1 MVEIGYTILV
11 VNSVEASLPFWTE
24 GLGFRLE
31 KQSAVEGYQTLVSSG
46 GRCLALV
53 EPAVLEAHTGV
64 AVCLPLVE
72 QGQWQN
78 PLFLSLEVEDLTST
92 LERLR
97 SFHIQLLKAPSVM
110 PWGATVAFIQE
121 LYSGLCL
128 ELMQKAAILES
139 NSTAL

>member
-1 MVEIGYTILV
+1 VVELGYTILV
-11 VNSVEASLPFWTE
+11 VDSVEASLSFWTE

-31 KQSAVEGYQTLVSSG
+31 KQSAVKGYQTLVSSG

-64 AVCLPLVE
+64 PVCLPLVQ
-72 QGQWQN
+72 QGQWKS

-97 SFHIQLLKAPSVM
+97 SFQIHLLKAPRPM
-110 PWGATVAFIQE
+110 PWGAMVAFVQE
-121 LYSGLCL
+121 LHSGLCL
-128 ELMQKAAILES
+128 ELMQKPAILEP
-139 NSTAL
+139 N

>member
-1 MVEIGYTILV
+1 MVELGYTILV
-11 VNSVEASLPFWTE
+11 VDSVEASLPFWTE

-64 AVCLPLVE
+64 PVFLPIVQ
-72 QGQWQN
+72 QGQWKN

-92 LERLR
+92 LDQLKP
-97 SFHIQLLKAPSVM
+97 FQIQLLKAPSVM
-110 PWGATVAFIQE
+110 PWGAMVAFIQE
-121 LYSGLCL
+121 LHSGLCL
-128 ELMQKAAILES
+128 ELMQKPAILEP
-139 NSTAL
+139 N